1 MADQERKL
9 LWPKVQNEHPDL
21 VLSLGTTYR
30 PTSPLSPE
38 ATASPR
44 TGLFAYGKS
53 LYKIAVDHIQAS
65 LDSEKA
71 WDTYMNILD
80 PREYRSRFVRINP
93 ALDEDPPRLDDVD
106 RMQHIQSLVRE
117 QIRKN
122 IQVSQV
128 ALQLVAT
135 CFYFERSPAVDTLA
149 DDSYQCKGYSLQT

>member
-1 MADQERKL
+1 M
-9 LWPKVQNEHPDL
+9 QNEHPDL

-71 WDTYMNILD
+71 WDTYMNVLEP

-106 RMQHIQSLVRE
+106 RMSHIQSLVRE
-117 QIRKN
+117 QIRKDN
-122 IQVSQV
+122 QVSQV

-135 CFYFERSPAVDTLA
+135 CFYFERSPAVDTLS
-149 DDSYQCKGYSLQT
+149 DNSYQCKGYLLRT

>member
-1 MADQERKL
+1 M
-9 LWPKVQNEHPDL
+9 QNEHPDL

-30 PTSPLSPE
+30 PTSPSSPE

-71 WDTYMNILD
+71 WDTYMNVLQP

-117 QIRKN
+117 QIRKDS
-122 IQVSQV
+122 QVSQV

-135 CFYFERSPAVDTLA
+135 CFYFERSPAVDTLS
-149 DDSYQCKGYSLQT
+149 DNSYQCKGHLLRICVGKTLN